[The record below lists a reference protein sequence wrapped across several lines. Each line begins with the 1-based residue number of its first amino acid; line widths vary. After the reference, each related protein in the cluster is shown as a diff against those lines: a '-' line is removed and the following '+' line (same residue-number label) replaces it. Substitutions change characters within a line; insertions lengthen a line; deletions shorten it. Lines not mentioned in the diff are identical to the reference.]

1 MSILIVKVVRVVM
14 CATIEEKNK
23 KDKKMLCKSEQRP
36 PKTDQIQSV
45 SPFSRL
51 KLRRD
56 VIS

>member
-1 MSILIVKVVRVVM
+1 MYV
-14 CATIEEKNK
+14 TIEEKLYIK
-23 KDKKMLCKSEQRP
+23 KKRQKVLCKSEQRP

-51 KLRRD
+51 ILRRD